1 MMRVRLWSNMLA
13 AAFYGV
19 VLLFLASAASLGAR
33 AQPAPSPPP
42 PQVQQLLQLM
52 QDPAVRSWID
62 EQQKPPAAAAAVP
75 AAEPT
80 TSEIMMQRITGL
92 RERLAALAAAVP
104 RLPDEFR
111 NASGRLLDEL
121 QGRRAVSVLLLIF
134 GFLALGTG
142 VEWLFRRATASSRQ
156 RAATRPVTTTAER
169 LHAIALRFV
178 FNLADIMIFAVG
190 SIGAFLALDWPPLLR
205 QMVVAYLFA
214 AVMLRLVLM
223 VSRFLLAPNHTAPE
237 HGERFRLIPIGRA
250 AAQFWHRRLAL
261 FVGWFVFGWATVD
274 VLTILGF
281 SLEAR
286 AVVAYALGLGL
297 LAIALNAVWTRPL
310 PASSEVPETGAPRR
324 MSHTVAASL
333 LSIYFILL
341 WGLWV
346 AGLMGFFWL
355 AVVALLLPTAIAIS
369 ERASRHA
376 LRPHDGSEVS
386 GRTGLMAVYL
396 DRGIRALLIAGAVL
410 LLANAWHIDLV
421 EMTSRDTLLTRL
433 VRGALSAVVVLLVV
447 DLIWQVTKTLIDR
460 RLTRAAATTSMTS
473 EVASREARLRTL
485 LPIFRNVIFAV
496 LAVVAVLMVLSAL
509 GVEIGPL
516 IAGAGIAGVA
526 IGFGAQTL
534 VKDVISG
541 VFYLLDD
548 AFRVGEYIQ
557 SGSYK
562 GTVESF
568 SLRSVKLRHHRGP
581 VYTVPFG
588 ELGAVENM
596 SRDWVIDKFQ
606 IGITYDSDLETARKL
621 IKKIGQDMAA
631 DPEYGPNI
639 IEPLK
644 MQGVEQFGEFAI
656 QIRCKMTT
664 RPGEQFVIRRKAFAR
679 IKQAFG
685 ENGIKFAV
693 PTVQVSGGEV
703 AAAAVAHEG
712 LQLVK
717 PPGAAE

>member
-1 MMRVRLWSNMLA
+1 MLGFFWSRGLA
-13 AAFYGV
+13 ALSSGV
-19 VLLFLASAASLGAR
+19 ALLLMTFAISTAS
-33 AQPAPSPPP
+33 AQPASSQSPPP
-42 PQVQQLLQLM
+42 PQVQQLLQLL
-52 QDPAVRSWID
+52 QDPAVRTWID
-62 EQQKPPAAAAAVP
+62 EQQKPPVPATVP

-80 TSEIMMQRITGL
+80 ASEIMMQRITGL
-92 RERLAALAAAVP
+92 RERLAALASAVP
-104 RLPDEFR
+104 QLPDEFQ
-111 NASGRLLDEL
+111 NASNRLLGEL
-121 QGRRAVSVLLLIF
+121 QVREPLAIVFLII

-142 VEWLFRRATASSRQ
+142 AEWLFRRLTGPSRH
-156 RAATRPVTTTAER
+156 RIATRPVATTSER

-178 FNLADIMIFAVG
+178 FNLAGIAIFSVG
-190 SIGAFLALDWPPLLR
+190 SIGAFLAFDWPPLLR
-205 QMVVAYLFA
+205 QVVVAYLVA
-214 AVMLRLVLM
+214 IVMLRLVLM
-223 VSRFLLAPNHTAPE
+223 TSRFLLAPDRSAP
-237 HGERFRLIPIGRA
+237 GNADRFRLIPMSA
-250 AAQFWHRRLAL
+250 AVARFWHKRLAL
-261 FVGWFVFGWATVD
+261 LVGWFAFGWATVD
-274 VLTILGF
+274 ALRILGF
-281 SLEAR
+281 APEAR

-297 LAIALNAVWTRPL
+297 LVIALMIVWTRPT
-310 PASSEVPETGAPRR
+310 PPSSEIPESGAPRR
-324 MSHTVAASL
+324 LSHTVASGL
-333 LSIYFILL
+333 LSLYFVLL

-355 AVVALLLPTAIAIS
+355 AAIALLLPTAIS
-369 ERASRHA
+369 VTEKASRHA
-376 LRPHDGSEVS
+376 LRPHEEAQNAGQ
-386 GRTGLMAVYL
+386 TGLTAVYL

-410 LLANAWHIDLV
+410 LLAYAWHIDLV

-433 VRGALSAVVVLLVV
+433 VRGALSAVVILLVA
-447 DLIWQVTKTLIDR
+447 DLVWQVTKTLIDR
-460 RLTRAAATTSMTS
+460 RLARAQTLTSADS
-473 EVASREARLRTL
+473 ETASREARLRTL

-509 GVEIGPL
+509 GVQIGPL

-534 VKDVISG
+534 VKDVISD

-606 IGITYDSDLETARKL
+606 IGITYDSDLEKARKI
-621 IKKIGQDMAA
+621 IKGIGQDMAS
-631 DPEYGPNI
+631 DPEFAPNI

-679 IKQAFG
+679 IKKAFQ
-685 ENGIKFAV
+685 ENGIKFAL
-693 PTVQVSGGEV
+693 PTVQVAGGGD
-703 AAAAVAHEG
+703 AMPAVAQEG

-717 PPGAAE
+717 PSGIAE

>member
-1 MMRVRLWSNMLA
+1 MLGRLWSKELA
-13 AAFYGV
+13 AACYGV
-19 VLLFLASAASLGAR
+19 AFLFIASGCSLGAK
-33 AQPAPSPPP
+33 AQPAPSPGPP
-42 PQVQQLLQLM
+42 PQVQQLLQLL

-62 EQQKPPAAAAAVP
+62 EQQKPPVTVTVP
-75 AAEPT
+75 AVEPT
-80 TSEIMMQRITGL
+80 ASEIMMQRITGL
-92 RERLAALAAAVP
+92 RQRLAALAAAVP

-111 NASGRLLDEL
+111 MASGRLLEEL
-121 QGRRAVSVLLLIF
+121 QGRRPFAVLLLIA
-134 GFLALGTG
+134 GFLALGAG
-142 VEWLFRRATASSRQ
+142 AEWLFRRMTGPSRK
-156 RAATRPVTTTAER
+156 RLGTRPVTSTSER
-169 LHAIALRFV
+169 LHTIALRFV
-178 FNLADIMIFAVG
+178 FNAADVAIFAVG

-205 QMVVAYLFA
+205 QVVVAYLFA
-214 AVMLRLVLM
+214 AVMLRLVLTA
-223 VSRFLLAPNHTAPE
+223 SRFLLAPNRSTPE
-237 HGERFRLIPIGRA
+237 RMERFRLVPTSSA

-261 FVGWFVFGWATVD
+261 FVGWFAFGWATVD
-274 VLTILGF
+274 VLKILGF
-281 SLEAR
+281 TPEAR

-297 LAIALNAVWTRPL
+297 LAIALNVAWTRPS
-310 PASSEVPETGAPRR
+310 PASGEVLESGAPRR
-324 MSHTVAASL
+324 LSHTVVASL
-333 LSIYFILL
+333 LSVYFVFL

-346 AGLMGFFWL
+346 AGLMGLFWL
-355 AVVALLLPTAIAIS
+355 AVVALLLPVAIS
-369 ERASRHA
+369 VTEKASRHA
-376 LRPHDGSEVS
+376 LRPHEGSQTT

-396 DRGIRALLIAGAVL
+396 DRGIRALLIAGAVM
-410 LLANAWHIDLV
+410 LLADAWQIDLV

-433 VRGALSAVVVLLVV
+433 VRGALSAVVILLVV
-447 DLIWQVTKTLIDR
+447 DLVWQVTKTLIDR
-460 RLTRAAATTSMTS
+460 RLTRAAATTSMTN

-496 LAVVAVLMVLSAL
+496 LAVVAILMVLSAL

-606 IGITYDSDLETARKL
+606 IGITYDSDLEKARKL

-693 PTVQVSGGEV
+693 PTVQVAGGEA

>member
-1 MMRVRLWSNMLA
+1 MRGHLWSKVLA

-19 VLLFLASAASLGAR
+19 ILLFLASAASLEAK
-33 AQPAPSPPP
+33 AQPAPAPSPPP
-42 PQVQQLLQLM
+42 PQVQQLLQLL

-92 RERLAALAAAVP
+92 RERLAALATAVP

-121 QGRRAVSVLLLIF
+121 QGRRPISVLLLVI
-134 GFLALGTG
+134 GFLALGG
-142 VEWLFRRATASSRQ
+142 GAEWLFRRMTASSRQ
-156 RAATRPVTTTAER
+156 RAATRPVTTTSER
-169 LHAIALRFV
+169 LHAVALRFV
-178 FNLADIMIFAVG
+178 FNLADITIFAVG

-205 QMVVAYLFA
+205 QVVVAYLFA

-223 VSRFLLAPNHTAPE
+223 VSRFLLAPNHSAPE
-237 HGERFRLIPIGRA
+237 GAERFRLIPTGST

-261 FVGWFVFGWATVD
+261 FVGWFAFGWATVD
-274 VLTILGF
+274 VLKILGF

-286 AVVAYALGLGL
+286 AVVAYALGPGL
-297 LAIALNAVWTRPL
+297 LAIALNVVWTRPS
-310 PASSEVPETGAPRR
+310 PASTEVREIGAPKR

-333 LSIYFILL
+333 LSMYFILL

-369 ERASRHA
+369 ERTSRHA
-376 LRPHDGSEVS
+376 LRPHEGSEAS
-386 GRTGLMAVYL
+386 GRTGLTAVYL

-447 DLIWQVTKTLIDR
+447 DLVWQVTKTLIDR
-460 RLTRAAATTSMTS
+460 RLARAAATMSLTS

-485 LPIFRNVIFAV
+485 LPIFRNVAFAV

-516 IAGAGIAGVA
+516 IAGAGVAGVA

-606 IGITYDSDLETARKL
+606 IGITYDSDLEKARKL
-621 IKKIGQDMAA
+621 IKSIGQDMAA
-631 DPEYGPNI
+631 DPEFAPNI

-679 IKQAFG
+679 IKQAFQD
-685 ENGIKFAV
+685 NGIKFAV
-693 PTVQVSGGEV
+693 PTVQVAGGE

>member
-1 MMRVRLWSNMLA
+1 
-13 AAFYGV
+13 
-19 VLLFLASAASLGAR
+19 
-33 AQPAPSPPP
+33 
-42 PQVQQLLQLM
+42 LLQLL

-62 EQQKPPAAAAAVP
+62 EQQKPTVAGAVP
-75 AAEPT
+75 ATVPT
-80 TSEIMMQRITGL
+80 TSEVMTRRITGL

-111 NASGRLLDEL
+111 DASGRLLAEL
-121 QGRRAVSVLLLIF
+121 QGRRPLAVLFLII

-142 VEWLFRRATASSRQ
+142 AEWLFRRVTGPSRQ
-156 RAATRPVTTTAER
+156 RIVIRPVTATSER

-178 FNLADIMIFAVG
+178 FHLADLAIFAGG
-190 SIGAFLALDWPPLLR
+190 SIGAFLAFDWPPLLR
-205 QMVVAYLFA
+205 HVVIAYL
-214 AVMLRLVLM
+214 VGVVLLRLVLTA
-223 VSRFLLAPNHTAPE
+223 SRFLLAPNHAAPE
-237 HGERFRLIPIGRA
+237 DTERFRLIPIGAA
-250 AAQFWHRRLAL
+250 AAQFWHRRLTL
-261 FVGWFVFGWATVD
+261 FVGWFAFGWATVD
-274 VLTILGF
+274 VLKILGF
-281 SLEAR
+281 SPEGR

-297 LAIALNAVWTRPL
+297 LVVVLDVVWTRPL
-310 PASSEVPETGAPRR
+310 PASSGALKAEAPRR
-324 MSHTVAASL
+324 VSHTVTASL
-333 LSIYFILL
+333 LSVYFVLL

-355 AVVALLLPTAIAIS
+355 AAIAFLLPAAIS
-369 ERASRHA
+369 VTEKASRHA
-376 LRPHDGSEVS
+376 LRPHEGSEAT
-386 GRTGLMAVYL
+386 GQTGLMAIYL
-396 DRGIRALLIAGAVL
+396 DRGIRGLLIAGAVL
-410 LLANAWHIDLV
+410 LLADVWHIDLV
-421 EMTSRDTLLTRL
+421 EMTNRDTLLTRL
-433 VRGALSAVVVLLVV
+433 VRGALSAVVILLVA
-447 DLIWQVTKTLIDR
+447 DLVWQVTKTLIDK
-460 RLTRAAATTSMTS
+460 RLTRAQTLMPANS

-496 LAVVAVLMVLSAL
+496 LAVVAMLMVLSAL

-526 IGFGAQTL
+526 VGFGAQTL

-588 ELGAVENM
+588 VLGAVENM

-606 IGITYDSDLETARKL
+606 INVPYDTDLEKARKL

-631 DPEYGPNI
+631 DPEHASNI

-644 MQGVEQFGEFAI
+644 MQGVEQFGDFAI

-679 IKQAFG
+679 IKQAFD
-685 ENGIKFAV
+685 ENGIKFAF
-693 PTVQVSGGEV
+693 PTVQVAGGET
-703 AAAAVAHEG
+703 APAVAQAG

-717 PPGAAE
+717 PAGAAE

>member
-1 MMRVRLWSNMLA
+1 MRGCSCIRVLIAMV
-13 AAFYGV
+13 YGA
-19 VLLFLASAASLGAR
+19 VLLFLGSLGAE
-33 AQPAPSPPP
+33 AQPQPAPNPP
-42 PQVQQLLQLM
+42 PQVQQMLQLL
-52 QDPAVRSWID
+52 QDPAVQTWIN
-62 EQQKPPAAAAAVP
+62 EQKRPPVAAEAP

-80 TSEIMMQRITGL
+80 VSEIMMQRITGL
-92 RERLAALAAAVP
+92 RGRLAALAAAVP

-111 NASGRLLDEL
+111 TASGRLLEEL
-121 QGRRAVSVLLLIF
+121 QGRRPLSVLVLIL
-134 GFLALGTG
+134 GFLALGAG
-142 VEWLFRRATASSRQ
+142 AERLF
-156 RAATRPVTTTAER
+156 RAATGPSRRRIVSRPATTTTER
-169 LHAIALRFV
+169 LHAIVLRFA
-178 FNLADIMIFAVG
+178 FNLADLAIFAAG

-205 QMVVAYLFA
+205 QVVVAYLVA
-214 AVMLRLVLM
+214 AVVLRLALIA
-223 VSRFLLAPNHTAPE
+223 SRFLLAPNHAGPE
-237 HGERFRLIPIGRA
+237 HAEQFRLIPLDAVTAR
-250 AAQFWHRRLAL
+250 FWHRRVAL
-261 FVGWFVFGWATVD
+261 FVGWFAFGWASVD
-274 VLTILGF
+274 ALRILGF
-281 SLEAR
+281 TPDAR
-286 AVVAYALGLGL
+286 AVMAYALGLGL
-297 LAIALNAVWTRPL
+297 LVIAINVVWTRPR
-310 PASSEVPETGAPRR
+310 PAFSSAPEAGAPRR
-324 MSHTVAASL
+324 LPRALAASL
-333 LSIYFILL
+333 LSLYFVLV

-355 AVVALLLPTAIAIS
+355 AVIALLLPLAIS
-369 ERASRHA
+369 LTEKASRHA
-376 LRPHDGSEVS
+376 LRPHEGVEAATQ
-386 GRTGLMAVYL
+386 TGLMAVYL

-410 LLANAWHIDLV
+410 LLADAWHIDLV

-433 VRGALSAVVVLLVV
+433 VRGALSAVVILLVA
-447 DLIWQVTKTLIDR
+447 DLVWQVTKTLIDK
-460 RLTRAAATTSMTS
+460 RLARAQAQPSADN
-473 EVASREARLRTL
+473 EIASREARLRTL

-496 LAVVAVLMVLSAL
+496 LAVVAILMVLSAL

-526 IGFGAQTL
+526 VGFGAQTL

-588 ELGAVENM
+588 VLGAVENM

-606 IGITYDSDLETARKL
+606 INVPYDTDLEKARKL

-631 DPEYGPNI
+631 DPEYAPNI

-644 MQGVEQFGEFAI
+644 MQGVEQFGDFAI

-679 IKQAFG
+679 IKQAFD
-685 ENGIKFAV
+685 ENGIKFAF
-693 PTVQVSGGEV
+693 PTVQVAGGET
-703 AAAAVAHEG
+703 APAVAQEG

-717 PPGAAE
+717 PAGAAE